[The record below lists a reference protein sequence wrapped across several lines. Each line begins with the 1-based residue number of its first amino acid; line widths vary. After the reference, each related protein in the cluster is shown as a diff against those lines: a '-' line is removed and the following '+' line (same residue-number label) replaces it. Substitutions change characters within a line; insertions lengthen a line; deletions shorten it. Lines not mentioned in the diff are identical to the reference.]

1 MSLVS
6 IKTLCTNCQD
16 PLECHWPER
25 MNWGGENV
33 SAIEYMANA
42 INSDDVQI
50 LCNQCLDELPDVD
63 MEKMEVEYI

>member
-42 INSDDVQI
+42 INSDDVKI
-50 LCNQCLDELPDVD
+50 LCDQCLDEFPDVD